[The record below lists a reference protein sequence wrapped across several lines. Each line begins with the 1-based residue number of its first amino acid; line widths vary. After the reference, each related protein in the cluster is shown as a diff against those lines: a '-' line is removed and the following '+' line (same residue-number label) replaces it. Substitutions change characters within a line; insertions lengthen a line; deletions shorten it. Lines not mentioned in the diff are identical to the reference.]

1 MDSSNWNMKEGVC
14 LFGMK
19 TLGLTPQS
27 SASQSGTVI
36 TEADALTTCHQK
48 SQLYSVKCCS

>member
-1 MDSSNWNMKEGVC
+1 MKEGVC